1 MASEGLEKALCS
13 RIVVGTAH
21 EDDMKRSV
29 KEASAFVNNLELP
42 PRPRHTRNAP
52 SAASVDLFDVT
63 KSQAMVVG
71 SDIVS
76 FIAGIA
82 PELRS
87 RIVQCSLLAQLAA
100 NKKAPSRSEIR
111 AWYEAYFDTLTH
123 VGWVVQERGF
133 SEHKEAGDNF
143 EAEKAILAIAETV
156 LGPAATA
163 LAIITSTLEAMK
175 SMADGRW
182 FTVFS
187 RESQSAK
194 AARFQMTVAEPGVEG
209 GASISLMAF
218 ELVAKR
224 DLTQVLFF
232 KFNASEVTLRHAS
245 GRVTIDGELLAAI
258 GPAISQ
264 KVSAYTQSFIQEL
277 PI

>member
-1 MASEGLEKALCS
+1 
-13 RIVVGTAH
+13 
-21 EDDMKRSV
+21 MKRSI
-29 KEASAFVNNLELP
+29 KEASAFVETLELP
-42 PRPRHTRNAP
+42 PRPRRTR
-52 SAASVDLFDVT
+52 SALTAAAGNVFDIT
-63 KSQAMVVG
+63 KNQAMVVG

-76 FIAGIA
+76 FVAGTA
-82 PELRS
+82 PDLRD

-100 NKKAPSRSEIR
+100 NKKVPSRTDIR
-111 AWYEAYFDTLTH
+111 AWYEAYFDTLTR
-123 VGWVVQERGF
+123 VGWVAQERGF

-143 EAEKAILAIAETV
+143 EAEQAILSIAATI
-156 LGPAATA
+156 LGPGATA
-163 LAIITSTLEAMK
+163 LGIITSTLAAMK
-175 SMADGRW
+175 SMADGPW

-194 AARFQMTVAEPGVEG
+194 AARFQVTVAEPKQEG

-218 ELVAKR
+218 ELEAKR
-224 DLTQVLFF
+224 ALTQVLFF
-232 KFNASEVTLRHAS
+232 KFSTSDVTLRHAS
-245 GRVTIDGELLAAI
+245 GQVTIDGELLAAI